1 MNSVFVPFF
10 SELFP
15 SLYDWSSSLGVMM
28 IDLFCLQ
35 IKQFYKFKDFISNES
50 MNLFVYLRID
60 FIVAHAYRNI
70 SIQLRDVYM

>member
-1 MNSVFVPFF
+1 
-10 SELFP
+10 
-15 SLYDWSSSLGVMM
+15 M

-50 MNLFVYLRID
+50 MNLFIYLRIY

-70 SIQLRDVYM
+70 SILLRDVYM

>member
-1 MNSVFVPFF
+1 MNSVFNPFF

-15 SLYDWSSSLGVMM
+15 SLYDWSSSLGVM

-35 IKQFYKFKDFISNES
+35 IKQFYKFKDFISEWKHE
-50 MNLFVYLRID
+50 FIYLRND

-70 SIQLRDVYM
+70 SILLRDVYM